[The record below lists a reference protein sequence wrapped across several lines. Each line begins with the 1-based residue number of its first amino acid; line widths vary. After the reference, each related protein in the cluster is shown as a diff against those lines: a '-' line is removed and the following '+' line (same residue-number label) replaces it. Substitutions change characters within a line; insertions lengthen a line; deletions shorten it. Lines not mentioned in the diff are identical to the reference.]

1 MDQSWLSE
9 ERGQVGSCPSL
20 SSWGWERHRD
30 FVFLPTW
37 SPAKLPGL
45 WEHLEHLITIVLGV

>member
-30 FVFLPTW
+30 FVFYLLGARPNWLGSGSTW
-37 SPAKLPGL
+37 S
-45 WEHLEHLITIVLGV
+45 I